1 MRIILSTTAWHMP
14 AASLASGLLTALA
27 FPLACGPVGQPA
39 LGAASEFLA
48 WLGLVPLILALEGR
62 RARKA
67 FFWGWLGGVIFFSFC
82 LYWLAS
88 AISVFGRLPAVVAW
102 LILLLLVAFLALFW
116 GAGFAAAA
124 FVEKRLKFSPL
135 WTLPV
140 FWSAL
145 EFARNYVFTGFPWAS
160 LGTSQ
165 VRTLYLAQLAWLGG
179 PYLVAF
185 SVLWI
190 NCALVALWRWWR
202 SGRRLAPYLGM
213 APLLMLVAAL
223 LMLVRL
229 QQDYHTERPL
239 QVGVIQ
245 GNLDEKVMQR
255 QPLTQTSVLE
265 RMGEKSREAAAL
277 GAQLVVWPEGT
288 LPRPLA
294 ADEVNFAFAA
304 TSAEL
309 LSGALVE
316 KHQEGQRWLFNSA
329 VLVSQRGDIR
339 GRYDKVHLVPFG
351 EYVPLGRYL
360 PLHWFVP
367 PTVTFF
373 TAGLS
378 NRPLYAAAGRLGV
391 LICYESIFPQIARKS
406 VWLGAELLV
415 NITNDSWY
423 GPTSAPWQH
432 MAQSRM
438 RAIETGRYLVRAANT
453 GPSALI
459 DPAGRVLEQLPLGL
473 RDSPVAEKMPPPW
486 SLLGKVYLSDRQTPY
501 MVLGD
506 CFAWGCVLAG
516 LLLLF
521 LAWQRRGEDG
531 PVMPAI
537 PRSRKPPRK
546 ERPDHDGLFKSR

>member
-1 MRIILSTTAWHMP
+1 
-14 AASLASGLLTALA
+14 LLTALA
-27 FPLACGPVGQPA
+27 FPLAFEPSGKPCLP
-39 LGAASEFLA
+39 AASEFLA

-67 FFWGWLGGVIFFSFC
+67 FFWGWLGGVVFFCVC
-82 LYWLAS
+82 LYWLAG
-88 AISVFGRLPAVVAW
+88 AISVFGRLPLAAAW

-116 GAGFAAAA
+116 GTAFAATA
-124 FVEKRLKFSPL
+124 FVAKRLGFSSL
-135 WTLPV
+135 WTLPL
-140 FWSAL
+140 FWSGL
-145 EFARNYVFTGFPWAS
+145 EFLRNYVFTGFPWAS

-190 NCALVALWRWWR
+190 NCALAALWRWRR
-202 SGRRLAPYLGM
+202 SGARPAFYSIV
-213 APLLMLVAAL
+213 APLLLLTAAL
-223 LMLVRL
+223 LALVRL
-229 QQDYHTERPL
+229 GQDYQTERPL
-239 QVGVIQ
+239 LAGVIQ

-255 QPLTQTSVLE
+255 QPLSQASVLE
-265 RMGEKSREAAAL
+265 RMGAKSREAAAL
-277 GAQLVVWPEGT
+277 GARLVVWPEGT
-288 LPRPLA
+288 LPRPLEA
-294 ADEVNFAFAA
+294 EEVKFAFSVAP
-304 TSAEL
+304 AEL

-316 KHQEGQRWLFNSA
+316 KHLDGQRWLFNSA
-329 VLVSQRGDIR
+329 ILVDGRGDIR
-339 GRYDKVHLVPFG
+339 GRYDKAHLVPFG

-367 PTVTFF
+367 PAVTFF
-373 TAGLS
+373 TPGMS
-378 NRPLYAAAGRLGV
+378 HRPLVSAAGRLGV

-406 VWLGAELLV
+406 AQLGAELLV

-432 MAQSRM
+432 LAQSRL
-438 RAIETGRYLVRAANT
+438 RAIETGRFLVRAANT

-459 DPAGRVLEQLPLGL
+459 DPAGRIVEQLPLGVS
-473 RDSPVAEKMPPPW
+473 DSPVAERMPPPW

-521 LAWQRRGEDG
+521 LAWQRRGEEG

-537 PRSRKPPRK
+537 PRSRKPHRK